1 MMLSKITIISKD
13 ILYGITLCFFILYFS
28 ITSLI
33 IYRLTFIIIITFGH
47 ICITAIEFISQS
59 FKRRNQ
65 FFEINFGITVYIN
78 IPLTAFGISSSPH
91 QRIGKQSFTVHRI
104 NAIAAVFF
112 IHFCIRRHSLSHQK
126 VNTSTVTVMRYYI
139 GISSHLHIIS
149 HIHINIRT
157 NRVTFV
163 VEPFQHTFLTHI
175 VGRNVILH
183 IIRPTADTYVMVLDD
198 TSLRYSINPIILY
211 TIGLIFCFVC
221 ILHIV
226 IIHGFSG
233 IL

>member
-28 ITSLI
+28 ITGLI
-33 IYRLTFIIIITFGH
+33 IHRLTFIIIITFGH
-47 ICITAIEFISQS
+47 ICITTIEFIGQS

-65 FFEINFGITVYIN
+65 LSEINLGITVYID
-78 IPLTAFGISSSPH
+78 IPLTTLGISSSPH

-211 TIGLIFCFVC
+211 TIGLIFRFVC
-221 ILHIV
+221 ILHII

-233 IL
+233 VL